1 MRAGWYERNGP
12 AREVLRL
19 GEMPAVEPGPGEV
32 RVRLHAS
39 GINPSDV
46 KGRAGLT
53 RKIAFPRVI
62 PQSDGAGVIEAVGA
76 GVPAARLGQK
86 VWTFNAQWQRP
97 FGTAAETVTLP
108 ASTAPPLPA
117 GLDYAAGACLG
128 IPVMTAHRCLFAD
141 GPVDGLNVLVTGG
154 AGVVGHYAV
163 QLAKWGGAK
172 TVIATVSSEA
182 KAQAAREAGADHV
195 INYRSE
201 DVGERALA
209 LTAGAG
215 VDRIVDVDFGANLA
229 ASQQAIRNGGAIGL
243 YASTGVPEPALPVY
257 PFMFKNVTVRFV
269 LVYNMSDAAKAQ
281 AVADI
286 DKWASGGRARF
297 LIARHFALERLVE
310 AHEFVEA
317 GDRKIGHVVLDI
329 P

>member
-1 MRAGWYERNGP
+1 MRAGWYERNGA

-19 GEMPAVEPGPGEV
+19 GEMPVVEPGAGEV

-62 PQSDGAGVIEAVGA
+62 PQSDGAGVVEAVGA
-76 GVPAARLGQK
+76 GVPAERLGQK
-86 VWTFNAQWQRP
+86 VWTYNAQWQRP

-108 ASTAPPLPA
+108 AAMAPRLPA
-117 GLDYAAGACLG
+117 GLDFAAGACLG

-141 GPVDGLNVLVTGG
+141 GPVTGLTVLVAGG

-163 QLAKWGGAK
+163 QLAKWGGARQ
-172 TVIATVSSEA
+172 VIATVSSAA
-182 KAQAAREAGADHV
+182 KAKAASEAGADQV

-209 LTAGAG
+209 LTGGAG
-215 VDRIVDVDFGANLA
+215 VDRIVEVDFGGNLA
-229 ASQQAIRNGGAIGL
+229 ANVQAIRNGGVIGL

-257 PFMFKNVTVRFV
+257 SLMFKNVTVRCV
-269 LVYNMSDAAKAQ
+269 LVYNMTDAAKAQ
-281 AVADI
+281 AIADI
-286 DKWASGGRARF
+286 DKWAAGGNPRF
-297 LIARHFALERLVE
+297 LIAGRFPLERLVE

-329 P
+329 A